1 MRTAGKERG
10 RGSSAAVTT
19 MYGRGA
25 WGVGRGAWG
34 VGRGAWNEQY
44 WSLITISA
52 FGQPGQASP

>member
-1 MRTAGKERG
+1 VRTAGKERG

-19 MYGRGA
+19 MY
-25 WGVGRGAWG
+25 GRGAWG